1 MIGCLDCIGKAV
13 NKQVIGG
20 DIQFVCHHHQSVET
34 ARLVCRFHLTH
45 IGGRAIN
52 SLGKLHLSN
61 AFLCAERTDSL
72 PEKNV
77 VDLHIETSK
86 KLMFLL

>member
-20 DIQFVCHHHQSVET
+20 DIQLVCHPHQGIEAAKLVR
-34 ARLVCRFHLTH
+34 RLHITH
-45 IGGRAIN
+45 IGSRTIN
-52 SLGKLHLSN
+52 SLCKLHLGN